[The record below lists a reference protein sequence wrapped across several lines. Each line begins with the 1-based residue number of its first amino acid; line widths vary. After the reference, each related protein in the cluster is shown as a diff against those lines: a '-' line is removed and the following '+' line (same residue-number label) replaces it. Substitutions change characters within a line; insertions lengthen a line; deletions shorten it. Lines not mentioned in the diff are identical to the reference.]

1 MKGVQIESGLT
12 PAKEKFAAAVAMG
25 KSQSDAYR
33 EAFPHSR
40 AWKPSTVYSKASHLA
55 AEDKVRERIAEIMAS
70 AAKGSELEAEQLLRM
85 HVEIATADTRE
96 LVQYRRVACR
106 YCHGKGH
113 RYQFTPA
120 EMERARE
127 KHEEKQAQA
136 KGDPKPFDDK
146 GGVGY
151 SKKVDPHPDCPEC
164 HGDGIGE
171 MLVHDT
177 RKLSPV
183 AAQLYEGV
191 KLGKDG
197 LEVKIRSRGES
208 LTAIARHRGF
218 FEKDNKVTVVS
229 TSPEEL
235 DQKFGEKMRRAMER
249 QQAVTARRREKAD

>member
-1 MKGVQIESGLT
+1 MKGMQIESGLT

-25 KSQSDAYR
+25 RSQSDAYR
-33 EAFPHSR
+33 EAFPNCK
-40 AWKPSTVYSKASHLA
+40 AWKPSTVHAKASVLA
-55 AEDKVRERIAEIMAS
+55 AEEKVRERVDEIMAA

-127 KHEEKQAQA
+127 KHEEKQSQA
-136 KGDPKPFDDK
+136 KGDPKPFDEK

-151 SKKVDPHPDCPEC
+151 SKKDDPHPDCPEC

-171 MLVHDT
+171 MLVSDT
-177 RKLSPV
+177 RKLGAV

-197 LEVKIRSRGES
+197 LEVKMRSRGDS

-249 QQAVTARRREKAD
+249 QQAVTARRREKTD